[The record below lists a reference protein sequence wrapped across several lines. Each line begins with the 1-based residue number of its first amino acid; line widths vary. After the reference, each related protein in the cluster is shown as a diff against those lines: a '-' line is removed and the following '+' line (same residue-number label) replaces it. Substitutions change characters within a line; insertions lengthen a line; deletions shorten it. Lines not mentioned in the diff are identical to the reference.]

1 MKNGKYSAAVA
12 SASWLTDAAYSLR
25 VHTVFPHFPNL
36 AWKQNLSPSALVDLI
51 RASLETKS
59 HTHSIATKK
68 ESGFSHDR
76 GIKENLDGALPNY
89 GVSPDSTD
97 KVTRISTDVKEDF
110 GKDAGI
116 SILII

>member
-1 MKNGKYSAAVA
+1 MLERLEIRKPMKTVGFHGWGYYGCVGEMIRFAFAVW
-12 SASWLTDAAYSLR
+12 SID
-25 VHTVFPHFPNL
+25 
-36 AWKQNLSPSALVDLI
+36 
-51 RASLETKS
+51 LETKS
-59 HTHSIATKK
+59 QTHSIATKK

-97 KVTRISTDVKEDF
+97 KITRISTDVKEGF

-116 SILII
+116 ASLII